1 MTTVT
6 ILQTETTPVG
16 DMAELILDHSIEP
29 SIGMILID
37 EESLTWE
44 VTATL
49 HQTNRT
55 TGNGSSRLWTFRCKP
70 VNSDKH
76 IHPGTFKLMH

>member
-1 MTTVT
+1 M
-6 ILQTETTPVG
+6 G

-37 EESLTWE
+37 EDSLTWE
-44 VTATL
+44 VTAAL

-55 TGNGSSRLWTFRCKP
+55 TGNGSSLWTLRCNP
-70 VNSDKH
+70 VNSDQP
-76 IHPGTFKLMH
+76 IHSGTFKLMH